1 MATLITATPITTTTT
16 TATLVTATQTADT
29 PIMAAPITALITK
42 PRQFV
47 LTATTV
53 IIRTRVR
60 PMATTDRAILSAAY
74 L

>member
-1 MATLITATPITTTTT
+1 
-16 TATLVTATQTADT
+16 
-29 PIMAAPITALITK
+29 MAAPITALITK